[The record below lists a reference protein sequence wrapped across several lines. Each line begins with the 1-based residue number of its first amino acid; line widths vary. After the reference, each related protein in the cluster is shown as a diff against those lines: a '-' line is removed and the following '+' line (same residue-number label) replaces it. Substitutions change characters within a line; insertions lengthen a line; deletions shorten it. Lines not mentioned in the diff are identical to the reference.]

1 MKLQALALGAAFRYK
16 MFVDR
21 IMLKSYEEEFLH
33 FVSII
38 RGNLSRRKTVHRHRD
53 ELILY
58 KYDIIELQSLART
71 KLFKKENNHDL
82 TVHDANMVSFQSI
95 ARGAITRNRTS
106 QIMENL
112 LSHESKLSTWQAHAK
127 MMLVHSKAKV
137 VSEHRH
143 EIEPPITILQAA
155 CRRVLYERFTKNCV
169 AANLSNESTIVQ
181 LQSVIRGAISRRT
194 MAYKIKYVKRFKFP
208 IIELQSIARGGN
220 LRSKLCDG
228 VLMALVDEHDVL
240 SELYAISRGNAV
252 RRKTQNR

>member
-1 MKLQALALGAAFRYK
+1 MASSCK
-16 MFVDR
+16 
-21 IMLKSYEEEFLH
+21 
-33 FVSII
+33 
-38 RGNLSRRKTVHRHRD
+38 N
-53 ELILY
+53 
-58 KYDIIELQSLART
+58 
-71 KLFKKENNHDL
+71 
-82 TVHDANMVSFQSI
+82 DA
-95 ARGAITRNRTS
+95 
-106 QIMENL
+106 
-112 LSHESKLSTWQAHAK
+112 
-127 MMLVHSKAKV
+127 
-137 VSEHRH
+137 SEHRH